1 MSRRSLEVL
10 DPNPGSRS
18 RAVFYYVYLACLF
31 GANAVALMPARNFGQ
46 SGSNTLFTASWIG
59 LGGFSILFLLGTIR
73 RSPRTLIFSLVVGL
87 YVVGSTM
94 WSVAPSSSLI
104 YGSLLAINILTAHL
118 MAADLGVD
126 KAMRMVGQTILALC
140 IGGIVAYAAGF
151 AQVYYFDIHGRPNIL
166 GGQPFRGFFVHKI
179 TAGLYAS
186 LGAVWAVFMLR
197 GWRRL
202 ASLAVFALTVA
213 LTSSATG
220 IALLLIAVG
229 FSTVTYAALKR
240 GMSRFAFFTTLTV
253 AMGAAVALL
262 TVNWTGLLGALG
274 RDVTLTGRTDL
285 WLFGIDTFAKRPV
298 YGWGF
303 NAYFD
308 SPESLW
314 LRVRVPAFQ
323 NYEVPH
329 FHQSYIQTA
338 VDLGLPAV
346 LLVVGLL
353 GYVLLRSYR
362 LAIQTKSFAA
372 GMIFAATL
380 VMVVASMVMHVFL
393 TYNHF
398 VTFALF
404 FFAYLVSGANSRS
417 PGDSIARRPGAS
429 RNEGRAGTTPSDI
442 FT

>member
-31 GANAVALMPARNFGQ
+31 GANAVALMSARNFGQ

-186 LGAVWAVFMLR
+186 LGAVGAVFMLR

-240 GMSRFAFFTTLTV
+240 GML
-253 AMGAAVALL
+253 
-262 TVNWTGLLGALG
+262 
-274 RDVTLTGRTDL
+274 TLTGRTDL

-346 LLVVGLL
+346 LRVVGLL